1 MRREGTGPGTAECA
15 MRTSPPTPTLL
26 RGAGQQEGV
35 SVQAS
40 CWSRQSR
47 SATHTALLH
56 LKPLPKASCH
66 TRSPRLTPCFVSTK
80 PHAYLQGRRQHQH
93 TTPPE

>member
-1 MRREGTGPGTAECA
+1 MPVQASCWSRQYTR
-15 MRTSPPTPTLL
+15 LL
-26 RGAGQQEGV
+26 ITKVNPIPAPWHLPQQDGV

-66 TRSPRLTPCFVSTK
+66 TRSPRRTPCTVST
-80 PHAYLQGRRQHQH
+80 
-93 TTPPE
+93 